1 MYNSFGLLFFWRV
14 FLLFFSVDW
23 NSGFEKTSLWK
34 KGWLQK
40 TWQKKTTAGL
50 IVRKPQKRLC
60 KPWGKNGEDFLG
72 LVIVPAELPVINL
85 QAKTDRYL
93 FVQLECLFIA
103 NEQLKVLNRYDVLN
117 GRDFSMK

>member
-1 MYNSFGLLFFWRV
+1 M
-14 FLLFFSVDW
+14 
-23 NSGFEKTSLWK
+23 
-34 KGWLQK
+34 
-40 TWQKKTTAGL
+40 
-50 IVRKPQKRLC
+50 
-60 KPWGKNGEDFLG
+60 G